1 MVRKQFYNIGDEKS
15 KIEVKISY
23 RIIKL
28 FSEGLYTSPNKAI
41 EELVSNAFDAGAH
54 NAHVILSPDLVA
66 KDSTIVVVDDGTGM
80 DMKGLKKHW
89 IIGVSDKRN
98 DAGIANGRK
107 QIGKFGIGKLAT
119 FVLSER
125 LTHICKR
132 NNHYYSTS
140 MDYSRI
146 PEGEGG
152 GIETEEK
159 VKLPLRELTEEQA
172 KMAVSK
178 WISGDKPGFKALK
191 LFGPKAASSWSV
203 AVMSNLKPLATEL
216 KRGRLRWVLQTAMPL
231 RDDFCLYLNGDQVPP
246 SKLGKRLKRWVLG
259 KDMKKLQKPAP
270 VDDLEVTTDLHEP
283 AKSIHRYG
291 LSHPELGRVTGYA
304 EIYRDLLTVGKSA
317 DVGRSHGFFVY
328 VCGRLVNI
336 DDEYFGIDRNQLRHG
351 TFSRFRMVAHIDRLD
366 EDLRSS
372 RETIRDGVLVN
383 ITRNILRAVFN
394 QARTEH
400 EKLEREAST
409 AVSMSARLAS
419 SPGSLTRGPI
429 ISLIEA
435 ALEGKY
441 SPRFLRFPTGMSQAK
456 QREFIKQLR
465 ERTEDPAKFV
475 QEVTLDILDD
485 RGIALYDAENSI
497 LIINKTHPFVASFLD
512 EYEDNRRSLP
522 LELYAMSEVL
532 LEAYL
537 YDVTGDENM
546 VRDVMDLRDELLKH
560 LVRTSGKKNAYLVAQ
575 ALEDSI
581 TDSDALEKAL
591 VDAVDNMGFITSR
604 IGGNGKPDGIAKAD
618 LGATAKGD
626 EQRYQVSLEAKS
638 KQREGTKV
646 KSSQVGVSKVAR
658 QRDDFDC
665 DHALVAG
672 PDFETTKGDKS
683 AIIREI
689 MANSRKTGKT
699 ITLIR
704 VYDLARLVRLVPLK
718 RIDLGKLRE
727 LFLTC
732 KSSTESG
739 EWIDKI
745 EQEKRQS
752 SPPWKDILDEIWKL
766 QRETPGEPVE
776 FKEITTALRRA
787 RKGSYKKDQ
796 MRGYCRAL
804 AALAPDYVSVRT
816 NSIELSQ
823 RPDKVLEAMKATF
836 AAYPE
841 KEQVQAEEVSL

>member
-1 MVRKQFYNIGDEKS
+1 MAKKQFYDIGDEKT

-23 RIIKL
+23 RIIQL

-80 DMKGLKKHW
+80 DINGLKKHW

-98 DAGIANGRK
+98 DSGIANGRK

-119 FVLSER
+119 FVLARR

-132 NNHYYSTS
+132 NGHFYSTS

-146 PEGEGG
+146 PEGEQG

-159 VKLPLRELTEEQA
+159 VTLPLRELTEEQA
-172 KMAVSK
+172 KVAIGK
-178 WISGDKPGFKALK
+178 WVNGNKPGFKAFK
-191 LFGPKAASSWSV
+191 LFGPKATDSWSI
-203 AVMSNLKPLATEL
+203 AVMSNLKDLATEL

-231 RDDFCLYLNGDQVPP
+231 RDDFILYLNGDQVPP
-246 SKLGKRLKRWVLG
+246 SKLGKRLKRWGLG

-270 VDDLEVTTDLHEP
+270 VDDLEVTSDLQEP
-283 AKSIHRYG
+283 EKSIHRYG
-291 LSHPELGRVTGYA
+291 LTHPELGRVTGYA
-304 EIYRDLLTVGKSA
+304 EIYRDLLTEGKSA

-351 TFSRFRMVAHIDRLD
+351 TFSRFRMVVYIDRLD
-366 EDLRSS
+366 KDLRSS

-394 QARTEH
+394 QVRTEH
-400 EKLEREAST
+400 EKLEREASS
-409 AVSMSARLAS
+409 AVSMSVRLAS
-419 SPGSLTRGPI
+419 SPGSLTRGPL

-435 ALEGKY
+435 ALEGKF
-441 SPRFLRFPTGMSQAK
+441 SPRYLRFPSDLSRAK
-456 QREFIKQLR
+456 QKEFLKQLK
-465 ERTEDPAKFV
+465 ERIEDPAKFV
-475 QEVTLDILDD
+475 QEVMVDILED
-485 RGIALYDAENSI
+485 RGIALYDAENAV

-512 EYEDNRRSLP
+512 EYETNRRSLA

-537 YDVTGDENM
+537 YEVTGDENM

-560 LVRTSGKKNAYLVAQ
+560 LVRSSGKKNAYLVAQ
-575 ALEDSI
+575 ALEDSV
-581 TDSDALEKAL
+581 TDADALEIAL
-591 VDAVDNMGFITSR
+591 VDAFDSMGFDVSR
-604 IGGNGKPDGIAKAD
+604 VGGNGKPDGIAKAY
-618 LGATAKGD
+618 LGASAKGG
-626 EQRYQVSLEAKS
+626 EQRYIVSLEAKS
-638 KQREGTKV
+638 KQRLGVKV
-646 KSSQVGVSKVAR
+646 KKSQVGVSTVAR
-658 QRDDFDC
+658 QRDEFHC
-665 DHALVAG
+665 DHAIVVG
-672 PDFETTKGDKS
+672 PDFETKKGNKS
-683 AIIREI
+683 AVIREI
-689 MANSRKTGKT
+689 KANSSKTGKT
-699 ITLIR
+699 ITLMR
-704 VYDLARLVRLVPLK
+704 VCDLASLVRLVPLK

-727 LFLTC
+727 LFQTC
-732 KSSTESG
+732 TSSIESG
-739 EWIDKI
+739 EWVKKLK
-745 EQEKRQS
+745 EEKKQS
-752 SPPWKDILDEIWKL
+752 VPPWRDILEEIWKL
-766 QRETPGEPVE
+766 QNETPGEPVE
-776 FKEITTALRRA
+776 FKEITTAMRRA
-787 RKGSYKKDQ
+787 KKSDLKKDK

-823 RPDKVLEAMKATF
+823 RPDKVLDAMKATF

-841 KEQVQAEEVSL
+841 NEQVQAEAV